1 MKKED
6 CLLLKKGAASSVKR
20 AIWHKKTCGN
30 CTREREKKR
39 AQMRKGMTNTVMG
52 FYHTECEIIFLRLSA
67 LSLVN

>member
-52 FYHTECEIIFLRLSA
+52 
-67 LSLVN
+67 N